1 MWGARAHLDSQAA
14 LDTVGRVRDA
24 IHQVNG
30 AEAIAGGD
38 SATRGDTLNAS
49 SHDNKVIIPLI
60 LLVVVVILMAL
71 LRAVVAPLI
80 LIATVVLS
88 FGAALGLSALIFRH
102 VLGFADADSSLPLFV
117 FLVALGIDYNIFLM
131 TRVHE
136 EAKQFGTKRGA
147 LIGLGPRAE

>member
-1 MWGARAHLDSQAA
+1 MRRHTPGQRS
-14 LDTVGRVRDA
+14 R
-24 IHQVNG
+24 
-30 AEAIAGGD
+30 GD
-38 SATRGDTLNAS
+38 CRWHSATRGDTLNAS

-102 VLGFADADSSLPLFV
+102 VLGFAGADSSLPLFV
-117 FLVALGIDYNIFLM
+117 FVFLGALGIDYNIFLM